1 MEIVLSR
8 RGGVPVRD
16 QLVAQLELRIL
27 SGQLAPGQRLP
38 SVRALARRLEIHPN
52 TVSAAYQ
59 DLEAAGRVLLRKG
72 SGVFVRAGGPTALPE
87 AGSLDGMIRLALHAA
102 FRKGYSGVHIRAAV
116 ERWLRAV
123 PPERVVVVDPSREMA
138 ELLACELRLS
148 IPVGHVAHCSL
159 EDLGRDPGLLAGALA
174 LCLPYHVESIT
185 RLCPDAAVEVV
196 NLEIQPADRA
206 AILDLPTGSVA
217 LVVTHSPT
225 VVPFAS
231 ILLRSLRGDEVLVE
245 ARLLSAVRE
254 WTRLLP
260 AADLV
265 FADALAAEAVKRQK
279 PRRFREVRILNDQV
293 VTRLREAL
301 TVVVP
306 LAQDPPGAGAR
317 MTFARPHPP
326 RDPVAS
332 APHMDE
338 TAIVAAPSLSVR
350 PMRRPRVP

>member
-16 QLVAQLELRIL
+16 QLVAQLELKIL
-27 SGQLAPGQRLP
+27 SGQLAPAQRLP

-59 DLEAAGRVLLRKG
+59 DLEAAGHVLLRKG
-72 SGVFVRAGGPTALPE
+72 SGVFVRAGGPTAPPD
-87 AGSLDGMIRLALHAA
+87 AGSLDGMIRLALHTA
-102 FRKGYSGVHIRAAV
+102 FRKGYSGAHIRAAV

-138 ELLACELRLS
+138 ELLAHELRLS

-159 EDLGRDPGLLAGALA
+159 EDLGRDPSLLAGALV
-174 LCLPYHVESIT
+174 LCLPYHVASIT
-185 RLCPDAAVEVV
+185 ELCPDAAVEVV

-206 AILDLPTGSVA
+206 AILELPAGAVA

-231 ILLRSLRGDEVLVE
+231 TLIRSLRGDEVLVE
-245 ARLLSAVRE
+245 ARLLSSVRE
-254 WTRLLP
+254 WSRLLS

-293 VTRLREAL
+293 VARLREAL

-306 LAQDPPGAGAR
+306 LA
-317 MTFARPHPP
+317 
-326 RDPVAS
+326 
-332 APHMDE
+332 E
-338 TAIVAAPSLSVR
+338 EAAAVGLR
-350 PMRRPRVP
+350 

>member
-16 QLVAQLELRIL
+16 QLVAQLELKIL
-27 SGQLAPGQRLP
+27 SGQLAPAQRLP

-72 SGVFVRAGGPTALPE
+72 SGVFVRGGGPTSVPD
-87 AGSLDGMIRLALHAA
+87 AGSLDGMIRLALHTA
-102 FRKGYSGVHIRAAV
+102 FRKGYSGAHIRAAV

-123 PPERVVVVDPSREMA
+123 PPERVVVVDSSREMA
-138 ELLACELRLS
+138 ELLAHELRLA

-159 EDLGRDPGLLAGALA
+159 EELGRKPDLLAGALA
-174 LCLPYHVESIT
+174 LCLPYHVESIS

-196 NLEIQPADRA
+196 NLEVQPADRA
-206 AILDLPTGSVA
+206 AILDLPAGAVV
-217 LVVTHSPT
+217 LVVTHSPR

-245 ARLLSAVRE
+245 AYLLSAVRE

-265 FADALAAEAVKRQK
+265 FADALSSEAVKHQK
-279 PRRFREVRILNDQV
+279 PRRFREVRVLNDQV
-293 VTRLREAL
+293 VTRLRDAL
-301 TVVVP
+301 TVVLP
-306 LAQDPPGAGAR
+306 LADGPAR
-317 MTFARPHPP
+317 A
-326 RDPVAS
+326 
-332 APHMDE
+332 
-338 TAIVAAPSLSVR
+338 SVR
-350 PMRRPRVP
+350 RPS

>member
-16 QLVAQLELRIL
+16 QLVAQLELKIL

-59 DLEAAGRVLLRKG
+59 DLEAAGHVLLRKG
-72 SGVFVRAGGPTALPE
+72 SGVFVRAGGPVAPPD
-87 AGSLDGMIRLALHAA
+87 AGSLDGMIRLALHSA
-102 FRKGYSGVHIRAAV
+102 FRKGYSGAHIRAAV

-123 PPERVVVVDPSREMA
+123 PPERVVVVDPSRDMA
-138 ELLACELRLS
+138 ELLAHELRLS
-148 IPVGHVAHCSL
+148 VPVGHVAHCSL
-159 EDLGRDPGLLAGALA
+159 EDLSRDPSLLAGALV
-174 LCLPYHVESIT
+174 LCLPYHVASIT
-185 RLCPDAAVEVV
+185 ERCPDAAVEVV

-206 AILDLPTGSVA
+206 AILELPAGAVA

-231 ILLRSLRGDEVLVE
+231 TLIRSLRGDEILVE

-254 WTRLLP
+254 WSRLLSV
-260 AADLV
+260 ADIV

-293 VTRLREAL
+293 VKRLREAL

-306 LAQDPPGAGAR
+306 LAEEA
-317 MTFARPHPP
+317 
-326 RDPVAS
+326 
-332 APHMDE
+332 
-338 TAIVAAPSLSVR
+338 VAAGLA
-350 PMRRPRVP
+350 